1 MKRISDKFPKC
12 TRSLAPMSR
21 EEFAE
26 LQRGQKLRD
35 RKGWVW
41 TVIAETHQEHG
52 LEYVVVRSGDLVRRV
67 NERRADDYALPSEDG

>member
-1 MKRISDKFPKC
+1 M
-12 TRSLAPMSR
+12 
-21 EEFAE
+21 
-26 LQRGQKLRD
+26 GQKLRD

-67 NERRADDYALPSEDG
+67 NERRADDYPLPSEEG